1 MSLRSK
7 SKDEWLPPGADGWDD
22 TPDVPERPDIL
33 GGPSWLNRVFKPKS
47 PIALIVILMAIA
59 VAVVVWTEGDPRQ
72 TVRIRPPWTN
82 GELSSFT
89 ILSATGSE
97 MGSID
102 LGVIMEPEDGHVG
115 QVKFI
120 HEFHSRDLD
129 KRCEIIADANT
140 LKPMSSTL
148 DRESALSGHATI
160 TAEYG
165 DTTASVGITSQRG
178 TEQADVTL
186 PETKY
191 FDSEQVL
198 YVLRSLPMHK
208 RFKASI
214 NPVDPASA
222 KVSQVIVQVVGKET
236 ISVPAGDFD
245 CWRVDLRGMGMRAW
259 ISASEPYQLVAFD
272 DTARNTHN
280 VLVSYTT
287 GEAQ

>member
-1 MSLRSK
+1 M
-7 SKDEWLPPGADGWDD
+7 
-22 TPDVPERPDIL
+22 
-33 GGPSWLNRVFKPKS
+33 NRVFKPKS
-47 PIALIVILMAIA
+47 PIALLVILMALA

-72 TVRIRPPWTN
+72 AVRIRPPWTN
-82 GELSSFT
+82 GELSSYT
-89 ILSATGSE
+89 IFSANGSE
-97 MGSID
+97 IGSID
-102 LGVIMEPEDGHVG
+102 LGVIVESEDGQVG
-115 QVKFI
+115 QAKFI

-140 LKPMSSTL
+140 LQPMSSTVE
-148 DRESALSGHATI
+148 RESAALGHATI
-160 TAEYG
+160 VAEYG
-165 DTTASVGITSQRG
+165 DTTASVKVTSQRG

-222 KVSQVIVQVVGKET
+222 KVSQVIVQVVGKEAM
-236 ISVPAGDFD
+236 SVPAGDFD
-245 CWRVDLRGMGMRAW
+245 CWRVDLRGMGLRAW